1 MEFYSRVN
9 KPETIPAP
17 SGEKVVPTFSL
28 RISKDTGRQ
37 ELVETGTTDIY
48 EKIQASKESTLI
60 YNIIE
65 RFQNG
70 DISALNQHKGYYG
83 DMTVV
88 PKTLAG
94 MKQALIDAEDNFNK
108 LPLEVRK
115 EFNHNVNE
123 YLTAIDNGTINEKL
137 AKFSSKQE
145 KTEVETTTTATTT
158 TEVKEETY

>member
-1 MEFYSRVN
+1 MEFYSRIK
-9 KPETIPAP
+9 KPDTIPAP

-28 RISKDTGRQ
+28 RISKETGRQ
-37 ELVETGTTDIY
+37 ELVKTGTTDIY
-48 EKIQASKESTLI
+48 EKIQAAKEGTLI

-70 DISALNQHKGYYG
+70 DITALNKNKLCYG
-83 DMTVV
+83 DTTIV

-94 MKQALIDAEDNFNK
+94 MKQALIDAENNFNK

-123 YLTAIDNGTINEKL
+123 YLNAIDNGSINSRLEK
-137 AKFSSKQE
+137 FGVKQE
-145 KTEVETTTTATTT
+145 PTQVETTQETKP
-158 TEVKEETY
+158 EVKEETY